1 MEIMLTNPPLSPGKP
16 DLRIIKL
23 EPRAPGPIVKMPCK
37 QPLAQPVMPVEPLD
51 RRQVRL
57 RWD

>member
-1 MEIMLTNPPLSPGKP
+1 MEIMLTKPPLSPGKP
-16 DLRIIKL
+16 DLRIVKL
-23 EPRAPGPIVKMPCK
+23 KPRSPSPVVKNPLTE
-37 QPLAQPVMPVEPLD
+37 QPPVTPLD

>member
-1 MEIMLTNPPLSPGKP
+1 MPTKPPLSPGKP
-16 DLRIIKL
+16 DLRIIRR
-23 EPRAPGPIVKMPCK
+23 EPRPPSPVAKMPLAR
-37 QPLAQPVMPVEPLD
+37 QALAQPVMPVEPLD